1 MARSPSRVPREPGA
15 RHSAEWYGGALRGS
29 HVRVGDRIF
38 VQCDGGPC
46 TSRLETFPPRLEIVE
61 TGGLYVLID
70 EGPIDDWKYQFLT
83 SDRDS

>member
-1 MARSPSRVPREPGA
+1 MARSPSRVPHEPGA

-29 HVRVGDRIF
+29 RVRVGDRIF

-46 TSRLETFPPRLEIVE
+46 TSRLETFPPRLEIEE